1 MKFSRKTPICPLFAL
16 GFYNS
21 ILFCIYTAFF
31 FKCWAE
37 NRASAES
44 GLIWHLCPLTLCPLF
59 WHLNDTLITI
69 TKKAKSH
76 IVSQQT
82 TRDSKRRASKEAGA
96 VSKDVQTVG
105 LNAAGDPEPMEC
117 VWAEMDTSQDC
128 AEEVEDD
135 PSRAVFS
142 RRWKSTRGC
151 CLLLTLASCAPS
163 VTWTCSA
170 ITCICFL
177 PKRLGMLHLFV
188 PLQMHAWSWTW
199 LQNRVLK
206 LHRAFPMA
214 CAIYCDMPI
223 LRAETKESICTVCVC
238 GARVGPPWW
247 TCLIIVQVLYMHS
260 IVYDH

>member
-1 MKFSRKTPICPLFAL
+1 M
-16 GFYNS
+16 
-21 ILFCIYTAFF
+21 
-31 FKCWAE
+31 
-37 NRASAES
+37 
-44 GLIWHLCPLTLCPLF
+44 
-59 WHLNDTLITI
+59 
-69 TKKAKSH
+69 
-76 IVSQQT
+76 VSQQT
-82 TRDSKRRASKEAGA
+82 SRDSKRRASKEAGA

-135 PSRAVFS
+135 QSRLCSAEDGS
-142 RRWKSTRGC
+142 LLEKTRGC
-151 CLLLTLASCAPS
+151 CLLLALASCAPS
-163 VTWTCSA
+163 VTWTCGAS
-170 ITCICFL
+170 TCICFL

-199 LQNRVLK
+199 LQNRALK

-214 CAIYCDMPI
+214 CAMLWYANFKKS
-223 LRAETKESICTVCVC
+223 RKEGVIICTCTVCVC

-260 IVYDH
+260 IVHDH

>member
-1 MKFSRKTPICPLFAL
+1 MLSWKPSFSWVRAHLTPLPTHSLSPVLAFKWHTC
-16 GFYNS
+16 YN
-21 ILFCIYTAFF
+21 
-31 FKCWAE
+31 
-37 NRASAES
+37 N
-44 GLIWHLCPLTLCPLF
+44 
-59 WHLNDTLITI
+59 N
-69 TKKAKSH
+69 KKAKYH

-128 AEEVEDD
+128 ADEVEDYQ
-135 PSRAVFS
+135 SRALVS
-142 RRWKSTRGC
+142 RRWESTGKPRGC
-151 CLLLTLASCAPS
+151 CLIFDFGELCA
-163 VTWTCSA
+163 VGHMAT
-170 ITCICFL
+170 CFL

-223 LRAETKESICTVCVC
+223 LRAETKESICSVRVC

-247 TCLIIVQVLYMHS
+247 TCLIIVQVLYMHL